1 MSDTKEPT
9 GTGEEAQTSP
19 EKKVKVAQES
29 SDTIVKDTTPSQ
41 SSQLGAL
48 SGLAAYSSSES
59 EDEQ

>member
-9 GTGEEAQTSP
+9 GTGEEAQSSP

-29 SDTIVKDTTPSQ
+29 SDKDTTHSQ
-41 SSQLGAL
+41 TSQLGAL